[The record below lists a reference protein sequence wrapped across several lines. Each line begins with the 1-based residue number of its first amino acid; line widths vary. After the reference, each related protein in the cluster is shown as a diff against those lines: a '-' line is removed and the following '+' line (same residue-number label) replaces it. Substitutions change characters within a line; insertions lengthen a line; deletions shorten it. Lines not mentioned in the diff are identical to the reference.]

1 MYVISEEDLNLSRG
15 CCSCPLKTG
24 GKFCGRLDHDDDV
37 SEYIKTYT
45 RPEYCPIKHI
55 PGYHRIVDVG
65 SLKIRN
71 IQEYHPELQ
80 RCGLM
85 KKVVYYEDLLDA
97 TITLGEKNE

>member
-1 MYVISEEDLNLSRG
+1 MYVIADKDLPLERG

-45 RPEYCPIKHI
+45 RPEYCPITHI
-55 PGYHRIVDVG
+55 PGSKIAIVD
-65 SLKIRN
+65 SLTIRN

-80 RCGLM
+80 RPGLP
-85 KKVVYYEDLLDA
+85 KKVVYYKDLKDA
-97 TITLGEKNE
+97 IIVIGDK